1 MRQDQ
6 AKLLAAA
13 LGFLSSFV
21 LLAIAIG
28 SDPYFHPT
36 DLSAWVS
43 DPERLA
49 ECWRTGNW
57 FGCETISKFT
67 LAYLL
72 NAKIL
77 LALQRLGHP
86 PAVVLQNINTL
97 VVSLPVL
104 VLISIAQSW
113 RNGLKNASAFLLLI
127 ALSPIPA
134 FYLRSAALEVQSG
147 CFLGVAI
154 LLGLINSQ
162 QPSRRLLLLSNAFLL
177 LACLYKDTIAPTF
190 AITVALALFLAPAPK
205 PSLSSLIWSWG
216 PGLFGAIAFCVAWN
230 VVRYNSFLPV
240 AYQTEA
246 SLNRPSLSQALT
258 SLTALIFS
266 PNGGLVCFWGT
277 TCAGVLLVLLFRKCL
292 QSSTLVFPWLLLTTF
307 VLLGIGTMA
316 LWWAPFGWDAW
327 GARLSIPFV
336 LASIV
341 TALGLASRASDQPTQ
356 IIGKTVHFWT
366 FLLAG
371 LLVSYSLPYVLLGYT
386 TSRDISYAKSMG
398 GGCPGMFEEIASMRH
413 GHPNILV
420 RMWRSKSY
428 WPCMERRMW
437 INPAV

>member
-1 MRQDQ
+1 
-6 AKLLAAA
+6 
-13 LGFLSSFV
+13 
-21 LLAIAIG
+21 
-28 SDPYFHPT
+28 
-36 DLSAWVS
+36 
-43 DPERLA
+43 
-49 ECWRTGNW
+49 
-57 FGCETISKFT
+57 
-67 LAYLL
+67 
-72 NAKIL
+72 
-77 LALQRLGHP
+77 
-86 PAVVLQNINTL
+86 VLQNINTL

-113 RNGLKNASAFLLLI
+113 RNGLKNAAAFLLLI

-205 PSLSSLIWSWG
+205 PSLTSLIWSWG

-316 LWWAPFGWDAW
+316 LVGTFRLGRLGREAFDSICAGIDCHRTRLGEPCFRSAHANYWQDGSLLDLSAGWV
-327 GARLSIPFV
+327 AREL
-336 LASIV
+336 LASLCV
-341 TALGLASRASDQPTQ
+341 TWVYNQP
-356 IIGKTVHFWT
+356 
-366 FLLAG
+366 
-371 LLVSYSLPYVLLGYT
+371 
-386 TSRDISYAKSMG
+386 
-398 GGCPGMFEEIASMRH
+398 
-413 GHPNILV
+413 
-420 RMWRSKSY
+420 
-428 WPCMERRMW
+428 
-437 INPAV
+437 